1 MKLNSKLKVL
11 KVIVVIFLVI
21 LICMGIFA
29 IYIYNRYKVSTKIG
43 EDEFANIEVTD
54 DNIAVTVLGYHS
66 INDDESIKSPIIIG
80 KDRLREHLQAIEDL
94 GFTTISVSDL
104 ENYLENGKP
113 IPRKSVLITFDDGY
127 LDNYLLAYP
136 LLREFNMKA
145 TIFVAPSLLNENP
158 YMTVDQVKE
167 LSENGIDIQSHTF
180 SHKDL
185 NSMSYDDQLNEFIK
199 SKKSLEKLTSKKIT
213 AIAYPK
219 GLFNDDTL
227 KASKDAGYDI
237 GFTVK
242 KGFAYKNEN
251 NFKINRVLIDYTYSK
266 YDIEK
271 VLIESLISK

>member
-1 MKLNSKLKVL
+1 MKLNSNLKVL
-11 KVIVVIFLVI
+11 KVIAVIFLVI
-21 LICMGIFA
+21 FICIGIFA

-136 LLREFNMKA
+136 LLKEFNMKA
-145 TIFVAPSLLNENP
+145 TIFVVPSLLNKNP

-213 AIAYPK
+213 AVAYPK

-242 KGFAYKNEN
+242 KGFACKNEN

-266 YDIEK
+266 YDIEE